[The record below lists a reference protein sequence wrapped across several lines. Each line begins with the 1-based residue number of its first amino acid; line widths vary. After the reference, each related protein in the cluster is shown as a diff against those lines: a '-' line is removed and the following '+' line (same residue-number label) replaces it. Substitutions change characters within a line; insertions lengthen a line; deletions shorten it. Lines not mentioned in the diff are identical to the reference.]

1 VPAEIGDLNDLIV
14 GGDAQKCRGDFFA
27 GAMLDVMESL
37 SIARA
42 HTSCQTQQVETAT
55 YYFAMPRKQGGLYLL
70 KIIASGVEVTP
81 IAERALNEL
90 DSKLR
95 GSIAAALAKL

>member
-1 VPAEIGDLNDLIV
+1 
-14 GGDAQKCRGDFFA
+14 
-27 GAMLDVMESL
+27 
-37 SIARA
+37 
-42 HTSCQTQQVETAT
+42 VETAT